1 MPVIDIHTHA
11 FPDSLASSAIPALEA
26 KGGLR
31 AQYDGT
37 ISGLLAQMD
46 RAGIDVS
53 VVQPVA
59 TKPTQV
65 RSINDWAASVHDE
78 RVIVFGA
85 MHPDL
90 ERPGDEIARMAAEG
104 IRGFKLHPEFQSF
117 EPHDPRM
124 AEIYAA
130 ATEHRMIVLFH
141 AGADIMYPTVH
152 GTPESF
158 AALID
163 TWPGLTVVLAHLG
176 GFRQWA
182 GVAEHLAG
190 RDVWLDTAYV
200 PRHLPDDEF
209 VALVRAHG
217 AHRVLF
223 GTDGPWTDP
232 SEEIE
237 HIRRLG
243 LSAEEVDG
251 ILGANAARLAGR
263 ARAVGGHRGDAS
275 GCRRDYTCL
284 DTN

>member
-1 MPVIDIHTHA
+1 MPVIDVHTHA
-11 FPDSLASSAIPALEA
+11 FPDALAPSAIAALEA

-37 ISGLLAQMD
+37 IAGLTAEMD

-59 TKPTQV
+59 TKPAQV
-65 RSINDWAASVHDE
+65 ASINDWAASAQCD
-78 RVIVFGA
+78 RVVVFGA

-90 ERPGDEIARMAAEG
+90 DDAPTEISRMADLG

-124 AEIYAA
+124 ADIYEAA
-130 ATEHRMIVLFH
+130 VRHRMIVLFH
-141 AGADIMYPTVH
+141 AGADIMYPSVR

-158 AALID
+158 ATVID
-163 TWPGLTVVLAHLG
+163 AWPELTVVLAHLG
-176 GFRQWA
+176 GFQRWE
-182 GVAEHLAG
+182 GVAEHIAG
-190 RDVWLDTAYV
+190 RDVWLDTAYT

-217 AHRVLF
+217 AEHVLF

-232 SEEIE
+232 AEEIR
-237 HIRRLG
+237 HIRQLD
-243 LSAEEVDG
+243 LAEGEIEG
-251 ILGANAARLAGR
+251 ILGGNAARLLAAH
-263 ARAVGGHRGDAS
+263 AR
-275 GCRRDYTCL
+275 
-284 DTN
+284 